1 RQFFPTSDRPEVVVD
16 IQLPDGSSIEQTSG
30 ATKKV
35 EEWLAKQSEA
45 KVVTS
50 YIGQGAPR
58 FFLPMSPELPDPSF
72 AKIVVLTG
80 SEEEREALKLRLR
93 RVVAD
98 GLAPEARVRVSQLV
112 FGPTAPFPA
121 ASRIV
126 GADPNQLRTTA

>member
-1 RQFFPTSDRPEVVVD
+1 
-16 IQLPDGSSIEQTSG
+16 
-30 ATKKV
+30 
-35 EEWLAKQSEA
+35 KQSEA
-45 KVVTS
+45 KIFTS

-98 GLAPEARVRVSQLV
+98 GLAPEARVRVGQLV
-112 FGPTAPFPA
+112 FGPNAPFPVA
-121 ASRIV
+121 YRIM
-126 GADPNQLRTTA
+126 GPDPNKLREIAADARRIMQGKPRVRNGN